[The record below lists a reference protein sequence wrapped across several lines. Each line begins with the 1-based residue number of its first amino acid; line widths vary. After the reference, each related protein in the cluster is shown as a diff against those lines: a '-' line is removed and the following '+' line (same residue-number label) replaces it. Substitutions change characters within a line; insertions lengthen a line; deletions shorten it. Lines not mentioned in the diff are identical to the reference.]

1 MTTQNRIKTVLTL
14 TIVAMAIVGLMAGAA
29 SAAITFDGFTSWAVG
44 TSTYDASGSDKLVV
58 VVTGEHN
65 FNQSANGQIYD
76 VTYDGQ
82 SLIKAVDV
90 DPKKIAD
97 GGHGDTATD
106 IWYLDDPGSFHT
118 AGLIAA
124 SVSGSGNNYVYT
136 AMGLSG
142 TADGVGATA
151 AAPGAFSVDL
161 TTTAAG
167 SMVISV
173 IGMGGGGNT
182 ASPLPGVT
190 ANSPAGAVTIDGLEA
205 GNNWAGHAVART
217 DISSPGLQTFSFDTT
232 KTDVATI
239 AAAFEDAFVDPTL
252 PDVDAG
258 NNWITW
264 SGEAVT
270 VDANVVNNDSNE
282 PQGTLTYLWT
292 ADAASVADPN
302 LDVVITDAN
311 QEDPNASVTIT
322 KTVPTGD
329 ATVVTITLAVTL
341 PGKDPV
347 EDTMTIDVYDNSCL
361 AAEAVG
367 PVEYDPT
374 DIDGNCITNFGDFAV
389 MAITWLVDY
398 KLPAPEPK

>member
-1 MTTQNRIKTVLTL
+1 MTRKNRIKTILTL
-14 TIVAMAIVGLMAGAA
+14 AAVAMAIVGLMAGAA

-44 TSTYDASGSDKLVV
+44 TSTYDASASDKLVV

-124 SVSGSGNNYVYT
+124 SVSGNGNNYVYT

-161 TTTAAG
+161 TTTAVG

-239 AAAFEDAFVDPTL
+239 AAAFEDAYADPNL
-252 PDVDAG
+252 PSVDAG
-258 NNWITW
+258 ADMITW
-264 SGEAVT
+264 SGEPVQL
-270 VDANVVNNDSNE
+270 DPNVVEAPGSDWTS
-282 PQGTLTYLWT
+282 LTYLWT
-292 ADAASVADPN
+292 ADPDDGVEFSDP
-302 LDVVITDAN
+302 DALA
-311 QEDPNASVTIT
+311 PSVTIT
-322 KTVPTGD
+322 K
-329 ATVVTITLAVTL
+329 ATDNPWAVTLTLAVNNEGRVE
-341 PGKDPV
+341 PPV
-347 EDTMTIDVYDNSCL
+347 TDTMTIDVYDDACL
-361 AAEAVG
+361 AAKAAGLAVI
-367 PVEYDPT
+367 DPT
-374 DIDGNCITNFGDFAV
+374 DFDENCITNFADFAV
-389 MAITWLVDY
+389 MATTWLDDY
-398 KLPAPEPK
+398 TLTGPVAK